1 VGLLRADGRAS
12 VASLAREL
20 QVSRA
25 TVTARMERLSER
37 GVIVGFTVRLRE
49 EVDLGA
55 VHAISLI
62 EVENRALDSV
72 IRALRSFPEIQS
84 LHTTNGGE
92 DLVAELYTADLA
104 AFDALLGRL
113 RRVEGVVNS
122 HTNIL
127 LASVLR

>member
-1 VGLLRADGRAS
+1 
-12 VASLAREL
+12 
-20 QVSRA
+20 
-25 TVTARMERLSER
+25 MERLSER